1 MLQPSEYPPPNMSW
15 KSIASLL
22 SKVEQ
27 DELLKTI
34 STPEV
39 PHLNQDF
46 WLNARREQL
55 PPEGNWLIWII
66 MAGRGFGKTYAG
78 ANWLIE
84 GHLNGTLI
92 NSGIVAATATDLRR
106 YCIDGPSGVIAQAP
120 EYFKPKHVPSK
131 VKLEWPNG
139 TITDLF
145 SSEKPARIRGPN
157 LDGVWCDEL
166 SWWMR
171 VEECWDNLD
180 FSLRFGKNPQR
191 VITMTP
197 RPIKLVRQIIKEDD
211 VVITRGVT
219 SDNAANLAASF
230 LQRIQKKHGGTRLG
244 RQELSGELLE
254 DAEGALW
261 KMDQLDQ
268 IRTYDDP
275 PKLTRTVVALDPS
288 ASSGED
294 ADEAG
299 IVVSGKDKQ
308 NRGHVIADHSLRGT
322 PNEWGRKAIWAYHEY
337 NANIIVAEKNQG
349 GEMITEVLNNIDKSV
364 PVKLVHASQGKVA
377 RAEPVSILYEKYQID
392 HHGLFRELEDEMVN
406 FVPNDVTESPNRV
419 DALVW
424 GLTELFIKARPKAG
438 SWGRK
443 RDKERATAKTQ
454 ATTLRNLPGP
464 RTRTYKIRSY

>member
-1 MLQPSEYPPPNMSW
+1 MLQPSEYPPPNTSW

-22 SKVEQ
+22 SKEEQ
-27 DELLKTI
+27 DTLLKGI

-39 PHLNQDF
+39 PHLDQDF

-55 PPEGNWLIWII
+55 PPEGLWLIWII

-78 ANWLIE
+78 SNWLIE
-84 GHLNGTLI
+84 GHLSGNLV

-106 YCIDGPSGVIAQAP
+106 YCIEGPSGVLAQSP
-120 EYFKPKHVPSK
+120 EYFKPRYIPSK
-131 VKLEWPNG
+131 TRLQWPNN
-139 TITDLF
+139 TITELF

-219 SDNAANLAASF
+219 TDNAANLAASF
-230 LQRIQKKHGGTRLG
+230 LKRIQKKHGGTRLG

-261 KMDQLDQ
+261 KMDQLDH
-268 IRTYDDP
+268 IRTYEDP
-275 PKLTRTVVALDPS
+275 PKLTRTVVGLDPS
-288 ASSGED
+288 ASSGEN

-299 IVVSGKDKQ
+299 IVVAGKDKE
-308 NRGHVIADHSLRGT
+308 NRGHVLGDYSLRGT
-322 PNEWGRKAIWAYHEY
+322 PNEWARKAVWAYHEHK
-337 NANIIVAEKNQG
+337 ANIIVAEKNQG
-349 GEMITEVLNNIDKSV
+349 GEMITEVLRNIDSSV

-424 GLTELFIKARPKAG
+424 GLTELFIKTKKKAG
-438 SWGRK
+438 TWGRK
-443 RDKERATAKTQ
+443 RTKEIAETKAQ
-454 ATTLRNLPGP
+454 ATTMRNLPGP